1 MKNRVIILGSTGSIG
16 VNTLA
21 VISANQD
28 NFSVFALVANSSIE
42 NLSNQCKVY
51 EPRYAHVNNEKDAKK
66 LSLILRN
73 LDLNTEVLFGRESLN
88 ALVTLQEVDT
98 VVCAISGSVGLES
111 SLNAVK
117 SGKRILLANK
127 ESLVMSGDLMIKAAN
142 KSKAFIIPVDSEHNA
157 LFQILMTSNNNP
169 KLGAKSFYDKNIK
182 EVQLTASGGPFLDF
196 TQKDLAKVSI
206 KQAINHPTWK
216 MGKKISVDS
225 ATMMNKGFEIIEACI
240 LFGLKPDQ
248 VKVMIHRQSLMHA
261 MVVFNDESVIS
272 HLSNHDMRI
281 AISYALSWP
290 SRNRLNLKS
299 LDLTNYKSLTFEKV
313 KKGQFKCLDLAY
325 KAMYIGLNAP
335 TILNAANEIGAKNP
349 WDGGDQYQANN
360 DNFKPAKG
368 QTNLSC
374 KSQFTGSDK
383 TCMLTTNTGSDD
395 TVSYDVQDK
404 ITME

>member
-127 ESLVMSGDLMIKAAN
+127 ESLVMCGKLFMDLAKENNATILP
-142 KSKAFIIPVDSEHNA
+142 IDSEHNA
-157 LFQILMTSNNNP
+157 LHQCFSSN
-169 KLGAKSFYDKNIK
+169 DKKFVEKII
-182 EVQLTASGGPFLDF
+182 LTASGGPFLKTDLKDF
-196 TQKDLAKVSI
+196 
-206 KQAINHPTWK
+206 N
-216 MGKKISVDS
+216 
-225 ATMMNKGFEIIEACI
+225 
-240 LFGLKPDQ
+240 
-248 VKVMIHRQSLMHA
+248 
-261 MVVFNDESVIS
+261 
-272 HLSNHDMRI
+272 
-281 AISYALSWP
+281 
-290 SRNRLNLKS
+290 
-299 LDLTNYKSLTFEKV
+299 
-313 KKGQFKCLDLAY
+313 
-325 KAMYIGLNAP
+325 
-335 TILNAANEIGAKNP
+335 
-349 WDGGDQYQANN
+349 
-360 DNFKPAKG
+360 
-368 QTNLSC
+368 
-374 KSQFTGSDK
+374 
-383 TCMLTTNTGSDD
+383 
-395 TVSYDVQDK
+395 K
-404 ITME
+404 ITN